1 VSRRRSLLTPILQPI
16 LSPDFRAISDP
27 GVGGGAW
34 SPLALFLPGNVGYAY
49 DFTSA
54 SLNYQENTR
63 TNLVTTPGH
72 SIGSATDLSGLGNH
86 ASQATSAQRPA
97 YQGTCRFVGADDS
110 LATPSVDFTG
120 TNKVTVLIK
129 LKSNSSG
136 TVQIPLE
143 LSSSA
148 ASNSGSFSLEA
159 PNTTTNRYAVG
170 VRGSATYCEVRLPG
184 QVAPVTNV
192 IVAQLDSSQA
202 TVLGQISATISPSG
216 GAATT
221 NGTASVAANFGNH
234 ISYIGRRAGASA
246 PFNGDIDRII
256 VIGRALTAPE
266 LAAATTWIASSSAPA
281 LHGAITDRVVVAR
294 RGDQLLIRTKWDSDT
309 DLIQS
314 VSMKSG
320 VSAVPDMVSFMGARL
335 VPNSEIDALAGFNAA
350 SGANIIGAQG
360 DDATPFLINGTFI
373 GANHGCDRL
382 RRVPATA
389 HGKTVEDIGSVW
401 TDSLARR
408 WVLMAIVSANVLDF
422 ISENQSVAPEWS
434 FHTTLSGTTL
444 THASGALHTG
454 AIAITSAVTGYQLY
468 PAVNNIVKAVRLDG
482 ITDITAGPDSI
493 YTCDFLDIEHDYG
506 VTNVGE
512 VVEFAKARA
521 GGAVAP
527 DYSDDSIPV
536 DLSASIRYRFTPKHA
551 CAVEQSATAQRNL
564 SFGYIGFMQA
574 VKLSITGTDT
584 LWTYVP
590 RLNPITVGANTYD
603 LSAQHNMAGFADN
616 VYFTTPT
623 WADANNPPS
632 SMTQMVKNSGGTKLH
647 SFTMG
652 YTPDRFIG
660 VPALR
665 KTLVGEA
672 GRLAS
677 TSKHYLEGLEST
689 GSAFPGGILPED
701 VEYSV
706 VGYRAFTNNAD
717 DFPHGPEGCWYLDG
731 DDVIVVLDF
740 DTTQSNYT
748 FPLPAW
754 MDGKVA
760 TVIESDAF
768 TLHSATASS
777 GITVSS
783 TAGRG
788 IVRLT

>member
-1 VSRRRSLLTPILQPI
+1 MPVFRPIY
-16 LSPDFRAISDP
+16 RAIKRADYRRLTAP
-27 GVGGGAW
+27 GIGGGGVW

-54 SLNYQENTR
+54 SLNYQESGR

-120 TNKVTVLIK
+120 TNKITVLIK

-143 LSSSA
+143 LSAVYS
-148 ASNSGSFSLEA
+148 SNSGSFALFA
-159 PNTTTNRYAVG
+159 PDTSTNRYVIAI
-170 VRGSATYCEVRLPG
+170 RGTSTNAELRMPG

-192 IVAQLDSSQA
+192 LVATIDLSQA
-202 TVLGQISATISPSG
+202 TTLAQINATITPSG
-216 GAATT
+216 GTATT
-221 NGTASVAANFGNH
+221 NGAAVVASNFGNY
-234 ISYIGRRAGASA
+234 ISYIGRRAGASS

-294 RGDQLLIRTKWDSDT
+294 RGDQLLIRTKWDGDT
-309 DLIQS
+309 DLVQLIA
-314 VSMKSG
+314 MKSG
-320 VSAVPDMVSFMGARL
+320 LSYVPDMVNFMGARL
-335 VPNSEIDALAGFNAA
+335 VPNDQIDALAGFNTAT
-350 SGANIIGAQG
+350 GANILGAQS
-360 DDATPFLINGTFI
+360 DDATPFLIEGSFL
-373 GANHGCDRL
+373 GANHGCDKL
-382 RRVPATA
+382 KRVPATA

-408 WVLMAIVSANVLDF
+408 WVLMTIVNANTLEF
-422 ISENQSVAPEWS
+422 ISENQSTLPEYS
-434 FHTTLSGTTL
+434 FHATLSGTTL
-444 THASGALHTG
+444 THAANALHTG
-454 AIAITSAVTGYQLY
+454 AISITSTVTTYQLY
-468 PAVNNIVKAVRLDG
+468 PAINNIAKAVKLDG
-482 ITDITAGPDSI
+482 VTDITAGPDGI
-493 YTCDFLDIEHDYG
+493 YTCDFLDIEHSYS

-512 VVEFAKARA
+512 VVAYAQARA
-521 GGAVAP
+521 GSAVAP
-527 DYSDDSIPV
+527 DYADNSIPT
-536 DLSASIRYRFTPKHA
+536 DLAAPIRYRFGPKHS
-551 CAVEQSATAQRNL
+551 CTVGHGVTTQREL
-564 SFGYIGFMQA
+564 SFGYIGFVQA
-574 VKLSITGTDT
+574 VKLSISGTNT

-590 RLNPITVGANTYD
+590 RLNPITVGSNTYD
-603 LSAQHNMAGFADN
+603 FSAQHNMAGFADN

-632 SMTQMVKNSGGTKLH
+632 SMTYIVKNSGGTKLH

-652 YTPDRFIG
+652 YTPDRGVG

-672 GRLAS
+672 GRIAN
-677 TSKHYLEGLEST
+677 TSKHYLEGVEYT
-689 GSAFPGGILPED
+689 GSAFPGGVLPED

-740 DTTQSNYT
+740 DTTQTNYT
-748 FPLPAW
+748 FELPSW

>member
-1 VSRRRSLLTPILQPI
+1 VGQFSAPFRPPFQEPFRPLT
-16 LSPDFRAISDP
+16 SPGI
-27 GVGGGAW
+27 GGGAW

-86 ASQATSAQRPA
+86 AAQATAAQRPA
-97 YQGTCRFVGADDS
+97 YQGTCRFVGEDDS

-120 TNKVTVLIK
+120 TSKITVIIKVKTNP
-129 LKSNSSG
+129 SA
-136 TVQIPLE
+136 TVQFLLE
-143 LSSSA
+143 LSA
-148 ASNSGSFSLEA
+148 AYSSNSGSFALLA
-159 PNTTTNRYAVG
+159 PDTSTNRYVFA
-170 VRGSATYCEVRLPG
+170 VRGTSGNCEVRMPG

-192 IVAQLDSSQA
+192 IVAQLDVSQA
-202 TVLGQISATISPSG
+202 TVLGQINVTVSPSG
-216 GAATT
+216 GVATT
-221 NGTASVAANFGNH
+221 NGAASVAANFGNY
-234 ISYIGRRAGASA
+234 ISYIGRRGGTTL
-246 PFNGDIDRII
+246 PFNGDIDRLI

-309 DLIQS
+309 DFVQLM
-314 VSMKSG
+314 SMKSG
-320 VSAVPDMVSFMGARL
+320 LSYVPDMVNFMGARL
-335 VPNSEIDALAGFNAA
+335 VPNAQIDALAGYSAA
-350 SGANIIGAQG
+350 TGANIIGAQS
-360 DDATPFLINGTFI
+360 DDATPFLIEGSFI
-373 GANHGCDRL
+373 GANHGSDKL
-382 RRVPATA
+382 KNVPATA

-408 WVLMAIVSANVLDF
+408 WVLMIVVNANQLQF
-422 ISENQSVAPEWS
+422 ISENQSVLPEYS
-434 FHTTLSGTTL
+434 FHATLTGTTL
-444 THASGALHTG
+444 THAANALHTG
-454 AIAITSAVTGYQLY
+454 AISITGTVTDTQLY
-468 PAVNNIVKAVRLDG
+468 PAINNIAKAVKLDG
-482 ITDITAGPDSI
+482 VTDITAGPDGI
-493 YTCDFLDIEHDYG
+493 YVGDLLDIEHSYS

-512 VVEFAKARA
+512 VVAYAQARA
-521 GGAVAP
+521 GSAVAP
-527 DYSDDSIPV
+527 DYADNSIPT
-536 DLSASIRYRFTPKHA
+536 DLAATIRYRFGPKHS
-551 CAVEQSATAQRNL
+551 CTVGHGVTAQREL
-564 SFGYIGFMQA
+564 SFGYIGFVQA
-574 VKLSITGTDT
+574 VKLSISGTNT

-590 RLNPITVGANTYD
+590 RLNPITVGSNTYD
-603 LSAQHNMAGFADN
+603 FSAQHNMAGFADN

-623 WADANNPPS
+623 WTDPDNPPS
-632 SMTQMVKNSGGTKLH
+632 SMTYIVKDSGGTKLH

-652 YTPDRFIG
+652 YTPDVGIG

-672 GRLAS
+672 GRIAN
-677 TSKHYLEGLEST
+677 TSKHYMEGVEYT
-689 GSAFPGGILPED
+689 GSAFPGGVLPADE
-701 VEYSV
+701 EYNV
-706 VGYRAFTNNAD
+706 VAYRAFTNLAD

-740 DTTQSNYT
+740 DTTQTNYT
-748 FPLPAW
+748 FELPSW

-788 IVRLT
+788 IVRLS